1 MKQLLTNCLRAS
13 AFIALCAHAAIAQQP
28 SSPPPTAPAWTHIAT
43 FAYPGTSW
51 DQSGLTGNDPSGP
64 AEALLG
70 SFGSGIDFDPNART
84 LAAICDRGPFDG
96 ASAFRCRVQI
106 FELRDRPD
114 DGAAGFTF
122 ANTKTVLLKS
132 ASGEQ
137 FVGSLDKFKPTLA
150 GPTSSSEETGFAKI
164 PARLDPEAIRIAP
177 DGTWWISDE
186 YGPWIDQFSNEGKH
200 LRRIDLPLRYRVAQ
214 PGPTYEAEMPPQ
226 NTRGRQANRGL
237 ESLAISSDGK
247 TIFTM
252 TQSPLIQDGG
262 LNAENRREG
271 LFIRLLAISVGGA
284 TPTFREYLYELD
296 DKRHGVNELL
306 AASDHELLVLERD
319 GAKGAK
325 SRCRRVYRVDL
336 REVDAIASATLDA
349 IDSLPRAGVVSGVR
363 PLKKTLELDL
373 LDPAHALAGDDMPEK
388 IEGLSF
394 GPALAD
400 GRRTLLVSTDN
411 DLIPENPTLV
421 WVFAHDPANK

>member
-1 MKQLLTNCLRAS
+1 MQHTLANWIRAG
-13 AFIALCAHAAIAQQP
+13 AIIALTGGRVLAQEAAPEA
-28 SSPPPTAPAWTHIAT
+28 TPAWTHVAT

-70 SFGSGIDFDPNART
+70 SFGSGIDFDPKTRT
-84 LAAICDRGPFDG
+84 LVTICDRGPFDG

-106 FELRDRPD
+106 FQLRDRPD
-114 DGAAGFTF
+114 DGAASFTF

-137 FVGSLDKFKPTLA
+137 FVGSLDKFEPSIA
-150 GPTSSSEETGFAKI
+150 GPASSPEETGFAKI
-164 PARLDPEAIRIAP
+164 PARLDPEGIRIAP
-177 DGTWWISDE
+177 DGGWWISEE
-186 YGPWIDQFSNEGKH
+186 YGPWIDRFSSEGVH
-200 LRRIDLPLRYRVAQ
+200 QRRIQLPQRYRVAQ
-214 PGPTYEAEMPPQ
+214 PGPSYDAEMPPL

-237 ESLAISSDGK
+237 ESLAISPDGA
-247 TIFTM
+247 TLFTM

-271 LFIRLLAISVGGA
+271 LFIRILAIRVD
-284 TPTFREYLYELD
+284 TQEPTFREYLYQLD

-306 AASDHELLVLERD
+306 AINDHELLVLERD

-325 SRCRRVYRVDL
+325 ARCRRVYRVDL
-336 REVDAIASATLDA
+336 RETDETASATLAA
-349 IDSLPRAGVVSGVR
+349 IDALPRSGIVSGVR

-373 LDPAHALAGDDMPEK
+373 LDPAHGLAGDDMPEK

-411 DLIPENPTLV
+411 DLIPENPTLI
-421 WVFAHDPANK
+421 WVFAQGAPKK